1 MTETSNTE
9 FWRDLKPIETVSG
22 PTPSRGLHRERGDRR
37 RALLRAAVG
46 DRRLAAAV
54 DLARPEPVG
63 RHPALDGPGAGQP
76 PLPPSP
82 GVRVHDLGQVGLS
95 RARLDPTAG
104 DFVYETPGEGHTLV
118 VYESDE
124 IMLVHFNV
132 TGPLIW
138 LDEDG
143 EPNGFF
149 DVHSYIALCKEHY
162 EQAGIGAEYV
172 ESLFR

>member
-1 MTETSNTE
+1 V
-9 FWRDLKPIETVSG
+9 FAYAISG
-22 PTPSRGLHRERGDRR
+22 KWGYLE
-37 RALLRAAVG
+37 
-46 DRRLAAAV
+46 
-54 DLARPEPVG
+54 
-63 RHPALDGPGAGQP
+63 
-76 PLPPSP
+76 
-82 GVRVHDLGQVGLS
+82 HDWI
-95 RARLDPTAG
+95 ATAG

-118 VYESDE
+118 AYESDE

-138 LDEDG
+138 LDEEG

-162 EQAGIGAEYV
+162 KQVGIGADYV